1 MAPLRGGDRVPFRPS
16 PVAPMDDL
24 QDYQA
29 HFDRRRPWH
38 IVDSYRLFGE
48 EGDDCR
54 PLLEAWLG
62 ATVPALVEL
71 ALVETLV
78 AAWRTVPMPRGRVF
92 VRQAQG
98 WLEDW
103 LAGRRV
109 ISIQPGQ
116 FRMVTGLDPGPV
128 TRAVAIARLAR
139 SRGLAF
145 PQASPDLDGSGFG
158 GPGG

>member
-1 MAPLRGGDRVPFRPS
+1 
-16 PVAPMDDL
+16 MDDL

-29 HFDRRRPWH
+29 YFDRRRPWH

-54 PLLEAWLG
+54 PLLQAWLE
-62 ATVPALVEL
+62 TMPPPLVEL

-78 AAWRTVPMPRGRVF
+78 AAWRTLPLPRGRVF
-92 VRQAQG
+92 VRQAQD

-116 FRMVTGLDPGPV
+116 FRAVTGLDPEPV
-128 TRAVAIARLAR
+128 TRAVARARLAR
-139 SRGLAF
+139 SQRPAF
-145 PQASPDLDGSGFG
+145 PQTNPGLDGSGFG